1 MALAAV
7 DHVSNPTAGASERL
21 RVLMICAHEPTMD
34 PRIRWEAE
42 GAARD
47 FDVTILGFR
56 NADGPPPNVGIA
68 DSYKIVRLPR
78 RDVSAFQYALHLRT
92 IISRPAQLTILS
104 ALAVLWP
111 VLFVGEIV
119 FRLAG
124 QLGRLTTVSLP
135 LAMVRRWRNR
145 GGMRPTIFDRI
156 EFIMLSMRGGFSP
169 ATALFWEYLCSM
181 PDKPHVV
188 HCNDLDTL
196 LVGVRAKREFGC
208 RVIYDAHEF
217 WPYADALCRWV
228 DQSFFSMLERAL
240 IRRVDAVV
248 SVNPMLSEAIRS
260 AYGLDQVHSVPN
272 AEPWIELRERP
283 ATSPL
288 ADLAKGRVKFLFQ
301 GRFSAARGVEEIISA
316 WRDVDGTRAAL
327 FLRGPGNV
335 WKAQATKLAAGL
347 GLLNKS
353 IFFLDAVS
361 EDNLVTAAAEADVG
375 IIPYLPTAI
384 NERLSCPNKLSQYL
398 HAGLMIIASELP
410 YVQSVVEQADVGLIY
425 DTADLQT
432 FAQAVKCVIDD
443 PELLRACRRN
453 ALRFARDDFNWQK
466 HGGLF
471 LKLYRGEFATPDGA
485 SRASAVVPPVL
496 SAGEVMI
503 ERAGSH
509 AA

>member
-1 MALAAV
+1 MALGAV
-7 DHVSNPTAGASERL
+7 EHSRPTADASDRL

-47 FDVTILGFR
+47 FDVTVLGLR
-56 NADGPPPNVGIA
+56 NADDRSPTIGTPV
-68 DSYKIVRLPR
+68 SYKIVRLPR
-78 RDVSAFQYALHLRT
+78 RDATAFQYALHLKT
-92 IISRPAQLTILS
+92 IMSRPAQLTILL

-111 VLFVGEIV
+111 VLFVGEVV

-135 LAMVRRWRNR
+135 LTMVRRWRNR
-145 GGMRPTIFDRI
+145 GGTRPTIFDRI

-196 LVGVRAKREFGC
+196 LVGVRAKREFGS

-217 WPYADALCRWV
+217 WPYADSLCRWV
-228 DQSFFSMLERAL
+228 DQSFFSLLERVL

-260 AYGLDQVHSVPN
+260 AYSLDQVHSVPN
-272 AEPWIELRERP
+272 VEPWIELRERP
-283 ATSPL
+283 AASPL
-288 ADLAKGRVKFLFQ
+288 ADLAMGRVKFLFQ
-301 GRFSAARGVEEIISA
+301 GRFSVARGVEEIITA

-327 FLRGPGNV
+327 FLRGPDNA
-335 WKAQATKLAAGL
+335 WKAEATKLAAGL

-353 IFFLDAVS
+353 VFFLDAVS
-361 EDNLVTAAAEADVG
+361 EDRLVTAAAEADVG
-375 IIPYLPTAI
+375 IIPYLPAAI

-398 HAGLMIIASELP
+398 HAGLMIVTNELP
-410 YVQSVVEQADVGLIY
+410 YVRSVVEQADVGLIY
-425 DTADLQT
+425 DSADLQT
-432 FAQAVKCVIDD
+432 FAQVVKRVIDD

-453 ALRFARDDFNWQK
+453 ALRFARDHFNWQQ
-466 HGGLF
+466 HGALF
-471 LKLYRGEFATPDGA
+471 LRLYRGEFATPDGA
-485 SRASAVVPPVL
+485 SRASAAPPPGL

-503 ERAGSH
+503 ERAESH